1 MCGSHITVYN
11 TSALL
16 IAEVTVFEIASA
28 VCLCQTCYRSKILLS
43 VFLPVRG
50 DIETA
55 LPSNSLRR
63 ASGEYVSKPL
73 FNVEGQTSIFSII
86 YGFYGYGTNGVKL
99 SRGQQDA
106 KIVILVNVQHSG
118 LNLVVFTL

>member
-1 MCGSHITVYN
+1 MRIFPLIGS
-11 TSALL
+11 
-16 IAEVTVFEIASA
+16 
-28 VCLCQTCYRSKILLS
+28 
-43 VFLPVRG
+43 

-86 YGFYGYGTNGVKL
+86 YGFYGYSAEGIHLCRSQK
-99 SRGQQDA
+99 DA
-106 KIVILVNVQHSG
+106 KIVIFVNVQHAR
-118 LNLVVFTL
+118 LNLTILAFG